1 MTAFLPVLMSDRRS
15 PRASEARQRTP
26 PIGISFAL
34 IPGVSGSS
42 GVAIPRCHSLGR
54 NLSGC
59 PFSRGRKNSPLTLFP
74 VDAEHRKL
82 FDLLRKLHDAIV
94 IGCTRNTLNS
104 IIADLLKTA
113 EMHFDN
119 EERLMKEHGYAGL
132 EAHRGEHQKIARDV
146 KTLVVA
152 LSAGKLAGKPDIAL
166 LPAQWLYSHIRTHD
180 KLYVS
185 HIAQAARGASNHP
198 AKRTS
203 IPEPV
208 G

>member
-1 MTAFLPVLMSDRRS
+1 MSILTWSKELSVD
-15 PRASEARQRTP
+15 
-26 PIGISFAL
+26 I
-34 IPGVSGSS
+34 VSLDS
-42 GVAIPRCHSLGR
+42 
-54 NLSGC
+54 
-59 PFSRGRKNSPLTLFP
+59 
-74 VDAEHRKL
+74 EHRRI
-82 FDLLRKLHDAIV
+82 FELLRKLHDAIV

-119 EERLMKEHGYAGL
+119 EEHLMKEHGYAGL

-146 KTLVVA
+146 KTLVAA

-185 HIAQAARGASNHP
+185 HIAKAARGASNHP